1 MSEYVPS
8 MVLLGGLYLEHRKE
22 KLGKRFDT
30 DEAWQEFMQ
39 FIKNKQADA
48 WDEAANTMR
57 LYVRRNGLTEAY
69 QLDTEDNPY
78 RKQEEA

>member
-1 MSEYVPS
+1 MSKYTPS
-8 MVLLGGLYLEHRKE
+8 TDMVRVAYRYPQETPSKDAE
-22 KLGKRFDT
+22 FDR
-30 DEAWQEFMQ
+30 WLNQV
-39 FIKNKQADA
+39 KADA